1 MPPQLSDDRRD
12 ALLQKYGATKTKTI
26 RPSSK
31 YTVTFAK
38 FPSQQLA
45 AEALLR
51 LHQLNVRGQYL
62 SVEYA
67 KRSSVELAELSE
79 QGIEHKSVNND
90 AKMETVSKSHVQA
103 FLRKLNNWTMSHEFS
118 QPPPPNIRYKYMTP
132 TRSTL
137 TRIAIQLLIQ
147 PAFYTQV
154 LHLMNK
160 MNLPPPFE
168 ELETEFPMLKEVYD
182 MEKYKDIFHDRMNEE
197 ETEEEE
203 SELESDG
210 EGNARPL
217 EVIPIKRKRPQPTK
231 RLKIPKFVNPAKH
244 IAIPSSTQKVLKPED
259 MFESVQRGETKNLK
273 IELKTL
279 DKSLDTTSA
288 SQDNTVTID
297 GGFGLIFPASKTT
310 EDAKGSE
317 ENVEMQKNK
326 FITSEELAANK
337 ISANDQRL
345 LPVFKNYHPGKPS
358 NRLYIKNLAKQ
369 VEMKDLHYIYQRY
382 VIAGLK
388 DAENDYDVRLMQE
401 GRMKGQAFITLQN
414 DVQAK
419 MALDETNGYI
429 LKDKPMVVQFAKTVK
444 S

>member
-1 MPPQLSDDRRD
+1 MSRLTVCDTLRILHLPPQLSDDRRD
-12 ALLQKYGATKTKTI
+12 VLLQRYGATKTKTI

-31 YTVTFAK
+31 YTITFAK
-38 FPSQQLA
+38 FLSQQLA

-67 KRSSVELAELSE
+67 KKSIPAELSE
-79 QGIEHKSVNND
+79 QGIEYKISVN
-90 AKMETVSKSHVQA
+90 SS
-103 FLRKLNNWTMSHEFS
+103 FLRKLNNWTMSYEFS
-118 QPPPPNIRYKYMTP
+118 QPPPPNIRYKYMMP
-132 TRSTL
+132 TKSTVA
-137 TRIAIQLLIQ
+137 RIAIQLLTQ

-168 ELETEFPMLKEVYD
+168 DLEMEFPMLREVYD
-182 MEKYKDIFHDRMNEE
+182 MEKYKDIFPERMNEE
-197 ETEEEE
+197 ESEEEE
-203 SELESDG
+203 SELESD
-210 EGNARPL
+210 EESNTRPL
-217 EVIPIKRKRPQPTK
+217 EVIPVKRKRPQSTK
-231 RLKIPKFVNPAKH
+231 RIKIPKFVNLAKH
-244 IAIPSSTQKVLKPED
+244 IVIPSSTQKVLKPED

-273 IELKTL
+273 IELKAL
-279 DKSLDTTSA
+279 DKLETTFANRDS
-288 SQDNTVTID
+288 TVTID
-297 GGFGLIFPASKTT
+297 GGFGLIFPANKTT
-310 EDAKGSE
+310 ENAKDSE
-317 ENVEMQKNK
+317 ENAEMPKNK
-326 FITSEELAANK
+326 FITSEELTTNK

-358 NRLYIKNLAKQ
+358 NRLYVKNLVKQ

-388 DAENDYDVRLMQE
+388 DAENEYDVRLMQE

-414 DVQAK
+414 AVQAK
-419 MALDETNGYI
+419 MALEETNGYI
-429 LKDKPMVVQFAKTVK
+429 LKDKPMVVQFAKTSK